1 MAEPGGARM
10 MMRAMDR
17 RRFLE
22 AAAGA
27 IAVGATQSAFAQAPP
42 APASTP
48 AAPPPRPAWTS
59 KHAFKLK
66 YAPHIGMFKESAGG
80 DPLDQLRFMA
90 DNGFTAFEDNGMMN
104 RPVELQQQ
112 MGDLMAKLGITM
124 GVFVVQTGGN
134 GNSGFTSG
142 KPDDAPT
149 FAKQCAAAVDVAKRC
164 NAKWMTVVPGNFD
177 RRLPVELQTAYTIDT
192 LRAGADVLAKANLVM
207 VLEPLSDTP
216 DLFLR
221 HSAQTYMICRAV
233 NSPACKILFDMF
245 HMTRN
250 EGDMIRHI
258 DWAWK
263 EIGYFQIGDN
273 PGRKEPGTGEVNY
286 KNVFK
291 HIHEKMQAD
300 KRDFVFGMEH
310 GNAMPGVDGEKAV
323 IDAYVAAD
331 AF

>member
-1 MAEPGGARM
+1 MAYDW
-10 MMRAMDR
+10 RAMNR

-22 AAAGA
+22 ATAGA
-27 IAVGATQSAFAQAPP
+27 LAVGATQSAFAGQTPP
-42 APASTP
+42 APA
-48 AAPPPRPAWTS
+48 AAAPGPPPPRPAWT
-59 KHAFKLK
+59 KKNTFKLK
-66 YAPHIGMFKESAGG
+66 YAPHIGMFANAAGK
-80 DPLDQLRFMA
+80 DPLDELRFMA
-90 DNGFTAFEDNGMMN
+90 DNGFTAFEDNNMM
-104 RPVELQQQ
+104 RRTPELQQQ

-142 KPDDAPT
+142 KPDDAAT
-149 FAKQCAAAVDVAKRC
+149 FVKQCEAAVEVGKRV

-177 RRLPVELQTAYTIDT
+177 RRLPLETQTAHVIDT
-192 LRAGADVLAKANLVM
+192 LRGGADVLAKNSMTM

-221 HSAQTYMICRAV
+221 FSAQTYMICRAV
-233 NSPACKILFDMF
+233 NSPGCKILFDMY
-245 HMTRN
+245 HMTKN
-250 EGDMIRHI
+250 EGSMIPHI
-258 DWAWK
+258 DLAWK

-291 HIHEKMQAD
+291 HIHGRMQAE

-310 GNAMPGVDGEKAV
+310 GNSLPGVDGERAV

>member
-1 MAEPGGARM
+1 

-22 AAAGA
+22 AAAGVL
-27 IAVGATQSAFAQAPP
+27 AVGATQSAFAGQTPP
-42 APASTP
+42 ATAAP
-48 AAPPPRPAWTS
+48 AAATPPPPRPAWS
-59 KHAFKLK
+59 KKNTFKLK
-66 YAPHIGMFKESAGG
+66 YAPHIGMFANAAGK

-90 DNGFTAFEDNGMMN
+90 DQGFTAFEDNGMMG

-142 KPDDAPT
+142 KPEDAGT
-149 FAKQCAAAVDVAKRC
+149 FVKQCEAAVEVAKRV
-164 NAKWMTVVPGNFD
+164 NAKVMTVVPGNFD
-177 RRLPVELQTAYTIDT
+177 RRLPIDTQTANVIDT
-192 LRAGADVLAKANLVM
+192 LRGGADVLAKNNMAM

-221 HSAQTYMICRAV
+221 FSAQGYMICRAV
-233 NSPACKILFDMF
+233 NSPGCKMLCDMY
-245 HMTRN
+245 HLQRN
-250 EGDMIRHI
+250 EGHI
-258 DWAWK
+258 IPRIDLAWS

-291 HIHEKMQAD
+291 HIHERMQAD
-300 KRDFVFGMEH
+300 KRDFVLGMEH
-310 GNAMPGVDGEKAV
+310 GNSIPGVDGERAV

>member
-1 MAEPGGARM
+1 

-22 AAAGA
+22 AAAGVL
-27 IAVGATQSAFAQAPP
+27 AVGAAQSAFAGQAPP
-42 APASTP
+42 APAAP
-48 AAPPPRPAWTS
+48 AAAPPRPAWT
-59 KHAFKLK
+59 KKNAFKLK
-66 YAPHIGMFKESAGG
+66 YAPHIGMFENAAGK

-90 DNGFTAFEDNGMMN
+90 DNGFTAFEDNGMMK
-104 RPVELQQQ
+104 RPVDLQQR

-124 GVFVVQTGGN
+124 GVFVVDTGGN
-134 GNSGFTSG
+134 SNAGFTSG
-142 KPDDAPT
+142 KPEDAPA
-149 FAKQCAAAVDVAKRC
+149 FVKQCEAAVEVAKRV

-177 RRLPVELQTAYTIDT
+177 RRLPLETQTAHVIDT
-192 LRAGADVLAKANLVM
+192 LRGGADVLAKNNMAM

-221 HSAQTYMICRAV
+221 FSAQGYMICRAV
-233 NSPACKILFDMF
+233 NSPGCKILFDMY
-245 HMTRN
+245 HMTKN
-250 EGDMIRHI
+250 EGSMIPHI
-258 DWAWK
+258 DLAWK

-291 HIHEKMQAD
+291 HIHERMQAD

-310 GNAMPGVDGEKAV
+310 GNSIPGVDGERAV